1 MSDLAARYD
10 LWHVILTAAPVAA
23 AACGALV
30 IRRWPQV
37 LGRTV
42 ALYALL
48 CIGVALSPV
57 WLGAVTVLPDAG
69 LRPVLEETR
78 FAFALGLAILLAAG
92 GSAAAGRASGVSHPT
107 APTDPA

>member
-1 MSDLAARYD
+1 MNLAARYD
-10 LWHVILTAAPVAA
+10 LWHVILTAAPVVAA
-23 AACGALV
+23 TLGALG
-30 IRRWPQV
+30 IRRWPSV

-57 WLGAVTVLPDAG
+57 WLGAVAVVPDAG

-78 FAFALGLAILLAAG
+78 FAFALGLAFLLAAG
-92 GSAAAGRASGVSHPT
+92 GSAAAERRDARREKNGDT
-107 APTDPA
+107 